1 MLKIALDFAYQLEK
15 TEILTR
21 KGVMRPKSGVQNAP
35 LAGYRQLIETTLS
48 IFDFIRYNVTNKTIS
63 YVII

>member
-1 MLKIALDFAYQLEK
+1 M
-15 TEILTR
+15 EILTH
-21 KGVMRPKSGVQNAP
+21 KGAMRPKSGVQNAP